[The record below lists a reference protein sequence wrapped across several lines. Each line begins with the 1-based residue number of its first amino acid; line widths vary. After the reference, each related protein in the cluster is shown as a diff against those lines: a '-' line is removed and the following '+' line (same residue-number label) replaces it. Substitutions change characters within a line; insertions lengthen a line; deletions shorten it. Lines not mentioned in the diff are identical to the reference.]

1 MKKNLIVTTI
11 FIGAI
16 AICLGI
22 YANHNTAKEDL
33 IRQNIEALAQV
44 QKPKLAGDEP
54 CSYNASCAPRP
65 DGWEGMWIVYC
76 SGCIDIK
83 ATWWTEDSEC

>member
-16 AICLGI
+16 AICFGI
-22 YANHNTAKEDL
+22 YANHNTAKDDL

-44 QKPKLAGDEP
+44 TKP
-54 CSYNASCAPRP
+54 
-65 DGWEGMWIVYC
+65 GWMV
-76 SGCIDIK
+76 GCIIGP
-83 ATWWTEDSEC
+83 

>member
-16 AICLGI
+16 AICFGI
-22 YANHNTAKEDL
+22 YANHNTAKDDL

-44 QKPKLAGDEP
+44 TKP
-54 CSYNASCAPRP
+54 
-65 DGWEGMWIVYC
+65 GWMV
-76 SGCIDIK
+76 GCIIGPWGEGTPHTDCINNCDIIM
-83 ATWWTEDSEC
+83 ADSWSESGYCTIY